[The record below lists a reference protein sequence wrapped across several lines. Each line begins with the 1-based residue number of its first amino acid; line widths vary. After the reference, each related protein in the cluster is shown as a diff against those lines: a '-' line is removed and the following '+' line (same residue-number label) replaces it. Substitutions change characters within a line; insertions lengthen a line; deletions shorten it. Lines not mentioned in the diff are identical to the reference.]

1 MDLRVIYQKV
11 MMGQPCLKSH
21 QGLHVMEII
30 LKTTAKER
38 NLENGPYI
46 KRVKRFNDLL
56 KNIRNRPN
64 TALKEFHMLRRKNY
78 HMKNF

>member
-1 MDLRVIYQKV
+1 MDLRVIYLQV
-11 MMGQPCLKSH
+11 MMRLPCLKSH

-38 NLENGPYI
+38 NLENGPHT

-64 TALKEFHMLRRKNY
+64 TSLREFHMLRQINY